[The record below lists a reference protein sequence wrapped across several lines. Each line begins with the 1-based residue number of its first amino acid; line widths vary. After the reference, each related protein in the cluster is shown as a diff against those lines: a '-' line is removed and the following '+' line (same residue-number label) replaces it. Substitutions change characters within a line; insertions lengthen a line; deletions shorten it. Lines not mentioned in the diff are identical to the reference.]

1 MDMDIDSPQK
11 EETKKAVVEIKYI
24 LLPGYAE
31 TRRQLVKKF
40 QNRGRLGSAWMSILD
55 RFLGWP
61 TLESIREYALAALE
75 KRKGYTKHF
84 WCDKMNVMFL
94 RLTETFWKRAWNGST
109 PCLLAAVPRQHG
121 LSTGLMAIL
130 VAFCEVL
137 PLHRQQKLV
146 HVSVG
151 KRCMANAKKIYKEMK
166 SDDVNKSRT
175 NRLRFITEYDASQ
188 MHDDDQRKKDKRIF
202 FMDYAFNTNSLSDQ
216 NNLRVVD
223 ADNLYEL
230 TKSSVL
236 PW

>member
-1 MDMDIDSPQK
+1 M
-11 EETKKAVVEIKYI
+11 
-24 LLPGYAE
+24 G
-31 TRRQLVKKF
+31 
-40 QNRGRLGSAWMSILD
+40 ILD

-61 TLESIREYALAALE
+61 TLESIREYALAVLD
-75 KRKGYTKHF
+75 KRKGCSKHF
-84 WCDKMNVMFL
+84 WSDDMNMTFL
-94 RLTETFWKRAWNGST
+94 RLTETFWKRTWNGST
-109 PCLLAAVPRQHG
+109 PYLLATVQRQRG
-121 LSTGLMAIL
+121 LTTGLMAIL

-137 PLHRQQKLV
+137 PLHRQHKLV

-151 KRCMANAKKIYKEMK
+151 KRCMENAKKIYKEMK
-166 SDDVNKSRT
+166 SDVNESRT
-175 NRLRFITEYDASQ
+175 NRLRFITEFDASR
-188 MHDDDQRKKDKRIF
+188 MHDADQRKQDKRIF